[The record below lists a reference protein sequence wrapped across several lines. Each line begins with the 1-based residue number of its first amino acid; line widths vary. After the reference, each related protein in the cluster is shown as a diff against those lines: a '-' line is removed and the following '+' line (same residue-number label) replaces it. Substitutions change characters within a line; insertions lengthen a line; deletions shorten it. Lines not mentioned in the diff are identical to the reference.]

1 MTTLLV
7 INGNTTQ
14 AITDRVAATAR
25 AIASPGTTIKAVTA
39 NTGPRVISTRAENLL
54 GAHNVLSLAAR
65 HHAGCAAVVVAVAS
79 DTGLRAVREALP
91 IPVTGIT
98 EAALLTACALGDGF
112 GYLAIGR
119 RGAGMYR
126 DVIAGYGLATR
137 MAAFKAIDLP
147 PDAFLTPSDAA
158 EPILA
163 AICELAEAGADT
175 VIIGGAAF
183 AGLGRQLQDRSPI
196 PIGCASRRDAG
207 GAGIAEAQIRR
218 LRGAATPGADRRRS
232 RYCRAVQAQGMI
244 SSRQSERAR

>member
-1 MTTLLV
+1 V

-39 NTGPRVISTRAENLL
+39 KTGPRVISTRAENLL
-54 GAHNVLSLAAR
+54 GAHSVLSLAAR

-126 DVIAGYGLATR
+126 EVIAGYGLTTR

-163 AICELAEAGADT
+163 AVCELAEAGADT

-196 PIGCASRRDAG
+196 PIVDGVSSAVRLAETLAALALPKPRSG
-207 GAGIAEAQIRR
+207 GYAALPPRELIDVDPAIAALFKPRE
-218 LRGAATPGADRRRS
+218 
-232 RYCRAVQAQGMI
+232 
-244 SSRQSERAR
+244 

>member
-39 NTGPRVISTRAENLL
+39 KTGPRVISTRAENLL

-126 DVIAGYGLATR
+126 EVIAGYGLTTR

-163 AICELAEAGADT
+163 AVSELAEAGADT

-183 AGLGRQLQDRSPI
+183 AGLGRQFQDRSPI
-196 PIGCASRRDAG
+196 PIVDGVSSAVRLAETLAALALPKPRSG
-207 GAGIAEAQIRR
+207 GYAALPPRELIDVDPAIAALFKPRE
-218 LRGAATPGADRRRS
+218 
-232 RYCRAVQAQGMI
+232 
-244 SSRQSERAR
+244 

>member
-1 MTTLLV
+1 VTTLLV

-25 AIASPGTTIKAVTA
+25 AIAGPGTTIKAVTA
-39 NTGPRVISTRAENLL
+39 EVGPRVISTRTENLL

-65 HHAGCAAVVVAVAS
+65 HHADCDAAVIAVAS

-119 RGAGMYR
+119 RGAGIYR
-126 DVIAGYGLATR
+126 EVIAGYGLATR

-147 PDAFLTPSDAA
+147 PEAFLTPSDAA

-163 AICELAEAGADT
+163 AIAELAEAGADT
-175 VIIGGAAF
+175 AIIGGAAF

-196 PIGCASRRDAG
+196 PIIDGVACAVRLAETLVALAPPKPRTGGYAELPSRELIDVDPA
-207 GAGIAEAQIRR
+207 IAALFGRKE
-218 LRGAATPGADRRRS
+218 
-232 RYCRAVQAQGMI
+232 
-244 SSRQSERAR
+244 

>member
-1 MTTLLV
+1 MTALLV

-14 AITDRVAATAR
+14 AITDRVAAVAR
-25 AIASPGTTIKAVTA
+25 SVATPGTTIRAVTA
-39 NTGPRVISTRAENLL
+39 ESGPRVISTRTENLL

-65 HHAGCAAVVVAVAS
+65 HHGGCNAAVIAVAS

-126 DVIAGYGLATR
+126 EVIAGYGLAAR

-147 PDAFLTPSDAA
+147 PEAFLTPSDAA
-158 EPILA
+158 EPILM
-163 AICELAEAGADT
+163 AISELAEAGADAA
-175 VIIGGAAF
+175 ILGGAAF
-183 AGLGRQLQDRSPI
+183 AGLGRQIQDRSPI
-196 PIGCASRRDAG
+196 PIVDGVACAVRLAETLAALALPKPRTG
-207 GAGIAEAQIRR
+207 GYGALPARELIDVDPVIAALFKPRE
-218 LRGAATPGADRRRS
+218 
-232 RYCRAVQAQGMI
+232 
-244 SSRQSERAR
+244 